1 MSPKA
6 APTRAKRS
14 PRAAAPPAATKRSAA
29 KNAPARAK
37 KAARTMSSEH
47 KAALAVGRN
56 EGRSVRLYL
65 EALESNRPKRGRK
78 RTAESV
84 SRRLAT
90 VDKQIATADPLR
102 KLQLVQEQMDL
113 QSELDAMDNKV
124 DLGALEKDFVKAAK
138 SYSQRKG
145 ITYAA
150 WRQIGVTPAV
160 LKRAGISRSS

>member
-1 MSPKA
+1 
-6 APTRAKRS
+6 
-14 PRAAAPPAATKRSAA
+14 
-29 KNAPARAK
+29 
-37 KAARTMSSEH
+37 MSSEH

-84 SRRLAT
+84 TRRLTT
-90 VDKQIATADPLR
+90 VDRQIAAADPLR

-113 QSELDAMDNKV
+113 QAELDTMENKI

-150 WRQIGVTPAV
+150 WRQIGVTPTV
-160 LKRAGISRSS
+160 LKRAGIGRGS

>member
-6 APTRAKRS
+6 APKRAKTS
-14 PRAAAPPAATKRSAA
+14 PRAGAATKKTAA
-29 KNAPARAK
+29 KRATARAK
-37 KAARTMSSEH
+37 KAPRGMTSEH

-65 EALESNRPKRGRK
+65 EALDSNRPKRGRK

-90 VDKQIATADPLR
+90 VDKQIAGADPLR

-113 QSELDAMDNKV
+113 AAELDAMQNKV
-124 DLGALEKDFVKAAK
+124 DMSALEKDFVKAAK

-160 LKRAGISRSS
+160 LKRAGITRST

>member
-6 APTRAKRS
+6 APTRAK
-14 PRAAAPPAATKRSAA
+14 KAA
-29 KNAPARAK
+29 KKSPAKPAKATRAK
-37 KAARTMSSEH
+37 KATRTMSSEH

-84 SRRLAT
+84 SNRLAT
-90 VDKQIATADPLR
+90 VKKQIATADPLR
-102 KLQLVQEQMDL
+102 RLKLVQEQMDL
-113 QSELDAMDNKV
+113 EGELATMNNKV
-124 DLGALEKDFVKAAK
+124 DLSALENDFVKVAK
-138 SYSQRKG
+138 SYSKRLG
-145 ITYAA
+145 YTYAA
-150 WRQIGVTPAV
+150 WRAIGVTPAV